1 MPLTPGEK
9 LGPYEIVAPI
19 GAGGMGEVYKARDTR
34 LDRSV
39 AVKVLPDHIAN
50 RDDLR
55 ARFEREARA
64 VASLNHP
71 NICTLHDIGP
81 GYMVMELIEGE
92 TLAAR
97 IEKGAMPL
105 DQALKAAQQIADA
118 LDRAHRAG
126 VTHRDV
132 KPGNI
137 MLTRDGVKVLDFG
150 LAKSTPV
157 IGPNDA
163 TLTKALTSE
172 GAIVGTPQYMA
183 PELFEGREAD
193 VRADI
198 WAFGAVLYEMIAGRK
213 AFQGKNYAG
222 LVGAILSSDPEEL
235 KPAWLNRLV
244 KRCLEKDA
252 DDRWQSMRDI
262 VLELRAP
269 AQVETETPKQAG
281 YWKWI
286 AAAAGAAAIVL
297 GVVQFRSKPP
307 EAPVLALSIQPP
319 PGAVFIETVISPDG
333 KTLAFTAFQEG
344 KRSLWVRPLHA
355 VEARMLPG
363 TEQAIYPFWSP
374 DSRWIGFFT
383 QAALK
388 KIDPAGGPA
397 QTLCA
402 VQQARGGTWTDDGVI
417 LFSLLDT
424 GIHRVSAQGGTPAL
438 VSAPDRASEEANHR
452 WPVSLPGG
460 KQFLYLSVY
469 RNDAGSGLYLGGLGD
484 KNRVRLIDTRASGAI
499 AEGPAGDSYL
509 LFLRQGTLMAQR
521 LAPGNGAVTG
531 DAFPVAEK
539 VRVSAVRGDAAFSVS
554 KTGLLVFDSGEAES
568 KQLAWMGRD
577 GKRLGVVGPKSMNAI
592 RPWLSPDEKLVATA
606 RHDGQNGDIWL
617 EDLARATSTRF
628 TFGSDHD
635 TYPVWSPDGARIVF
649 GKIGAKPGLFIK
661 NASGTGAETELP
673 AGSPY
678 ITAPTDWSRD
688 GRYLLFSANM
698 SGAANDI
705 WLLPMDGERKSAPLL
720 NSRAIEI
727 EGTFSPDGKWIAYTS
742 DESGRFEIYVQPFPL
757 TGAKWQISRDGGWKP
772 RWRRDGREIFWV
784 EEDGTMMAA
793 PLNAGAAIQ
802 PGAPVALF
810 ETRMVGSSERY
821 AVTADGQRF
830 LVPMPAMDVST
841 PVPVTLIQNW
851 LAAAR
856 R

>member
-34 LDRSV
+34 LARSV

-50 RDDLR
+50 REEAR

-92 TLAAR
+92 TIAAR
-97 IEKGAMPL
+97 VEKGALPL

-172 GAIVGTPQYMA
+172 GTVVGTPQYMA

-222 LVGAILSSDPEEL
+222 LVGAILSSDPEAL
-235 KPAWLNRLV
+235 APAWLNRLV

-262 VLELRAP
+262 VLELRSPP
-269 AQVETETPKQAG
+269 AQVETDAPKQAG
-281 YWKWI
+281 YWKWV
-286 AAAAGAAAIVL
+286 AAAAGVAAIAL
-297 GVVQFRSKPP
+297 AVVQFRSKPL
-307 EAPVLALSIQPP
+307 EAPPLTLSIQPP
-319 PGAVFIETVISPDG
+319 AGAVFIETAISPDG
-333 KTLAFTAFQEG
+333 KTLAFTAFQDG
-344 KRSLWVRPLHA
+344 KRNLWVRPLHA
-355 VEARMLPG
+355 TEARMLPG
-363 TEQAIYPFWSP
+363 TDQAIYPFWSP

-388 KIDPAGGPA
+388 KIDTVGGPA

-402 VQQARGGTWTDDGVI
+402 VPQPRGGTWTDDGVI
-417 LFSLLDT
+417 LFSRLDT
-424 GIHRVSAQGGTPAL
+424 GIHRVSAQAGTPAL

-460 KQFLYLSVY
+460 KQFVYLSVY
-469 RNDAGSGLYLGGLGD
+469 RNDAASGLYLTGLGD
-484 KNRVRLIDTRASGAI
+484 KSRVRLVDTRGSGAI
-499 AEGPAGDSYL
+499 AEGPAGESYL
-509 LFLRQGTLMAQR
+509 LFVREGTLMAQR
-521 LAPGNGAVTG
+521 LAPGYAALSG

-539 VRVSAVRGDAAFSVS
+539 VRVNAVRGNAAFSVS
-554 KTGLLVFDSGEAES
+554 NTGLLVFDSGEAES
-568 KQLAWMGRD
+568 TQLTWMSRD
-577 GKRLGVVGPKSMNAI
+577 GKRLGVVGPKSTVAI
-592 RPWLSPDEKLVATA
+592 RPWLSPDEKQVATA

-635 TYPVWSPDGARIVF
+635 TYPVWSPDGARIAF
-649 GKIGAKPGLFIK
+649 GKVGVKPGLSIK
-661 NASGTGAETELP
+661 NASGNGTET
-673 AGSPY
+673 
-678 ITAPTDWSRD
+678 TA
-688 GRYLLFSANM
+688 
-698 SGAANDI
+698 
-705 WLLPMDGERKSAPLL
+705 
-720 NSRAIEI
+720 
-727 EGTFSPDGKWIAYTS
+727 
-742 DESGRFEIYVQPFPL
+742 V
-757 TGAKWQISRDGGWKP
+757 QISA
-772 RWRRDGREIFWV
+772 E
-784 EEDGTMMAA
+784 
-793 PLNAGAAIQ
+793 
-802 PGAPVALF
+802 
-810 ETRMVGSSERY
+810 
-821 AVTADGQRF
+821 
-830 LVPMPAMDVST
+830 
-841 PVPVTLIQNW
+841 
-851 LAAAR
+851 
-856 R
+856 